1 MENYLKMTAGA
12 IISVILGLVL
22 AKREKDVSIVLACA
36 ACCMV
41 MTGVINYIRP
51 VIDFFQRVRSL
62 SNLDNDILT
71 LLLKSAGIGIMAEIV
86 CLLCADS
93 GNAALGKTIQILAT
107 SVILW
112 LCIPVLNE
120 LISLVDTILGAV

>member
-62 SNLDNDILT
+62 SNDILT